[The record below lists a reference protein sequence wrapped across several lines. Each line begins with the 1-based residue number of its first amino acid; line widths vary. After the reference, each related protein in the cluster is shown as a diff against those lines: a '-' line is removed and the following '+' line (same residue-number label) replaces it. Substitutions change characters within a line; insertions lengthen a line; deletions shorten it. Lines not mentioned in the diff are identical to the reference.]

1 MNPVFLSKKNRK
13 RKRVLSNLLNP
24 VPLICLLL
32 AIISLPVIFSPP
44 SPIWYYLVGLP
55 VSLFVIYSFLFTL
68 LVDIKGKYERLVVQ
82 TNINICPSSYWHG
95 VEKENW
101 QPETHVVTNF
111 SAGYFIL
118 EYINSLEKIQLSSG
132 IERLSYFLDEPNNP
146 SSNDPD
152 MGIQT
157 LLEIKNKIGN
167 YIQNSKKK
175 VSSGI
180 SSKDIKLIL
189 KDCDDFIEILKDLKD
204 KKVKFSLVFLSQRD
218 WNSQIHF
225 LYRQRGYCI

>member
-1 MNPVFLSKKNRK
+1 M
-13 RKRVLSNLLNP
+13 
-24 VPLICLLL
+24 
-32 AIISLPVIFSPP
+32 
-44 SPIWYYLVGLP
+44 
-55 VSLFVIYSFLFTL
+55 
-68 LVDIKGKYERLVVQ
+68 
-82 TNINICPSSYWHG
+82 
-95 VEKENW
+95 
-101 QPETHVVTNF
+101 
-111 SAGYFIL
+111 
-118 EYINSLEKIQLSSG
+118 
-132 IERLSYFLDEPNNP
+132 SYFLDEPNNP

-157 LLEIKNKIGN
+157 LLEIKNKIWN
-167 YIQNSKKK
+167 YNQNSKKK

-189 KDCDDFIEILKDLKD
+189 KDCDDFIEILKDLRD